1 MDFGDCEMTDI
12 DTKYITLIGT
22 PLRQSFAARMQ
33 NAGYRAA
40 GLNMHYFYTEADSEH
55 LEEIIN
61 GIRYMPSFA
70 GCAVTKPNKV
80 KVLPYLDEL
89 DPLCEKMGA
98 CNTVKKTADGRL
110 IGYNTDG
117 IGFIRSLKEE
127 GGMEA
132 KGKTFFCIG
141 AGGAGHAMCS
151 TLAYNGA
158 KKIWISDRMEDSARE
173 LVEDINR
180 KYSIEAVLGE
190 GAEQDGEL
198 ATKFA
203 PIAEFVPYGCFDPLT
218 ECDVFLN
225 ATGIGMGKSVGRSIL
240 PRDTFEALLQK
251 RSEQGMEKPLC
262 FDACYNPD
270 RTQFLM
276 DAESLGCPVLNGLGM
291 SLYQGIAQIRIW
303 TDQIVP
309 IEGIDSAMDKEMKDR
324 MAGAMAKAMRE
335 ELLKIIQK
343 EKI

>member
-1 MDFGDCEMTDI
+1 MCPERQEKTVIDI
-12 DTKYITLIGT
+12 DTKFITLIGT

-33 NAGYRAA
+33 NAGYKAA
-40 GLNMHYFYTEADSEH
+40 GLNMHYFYTETDSEH
-55 LEEIIN
+55 LEEILN
-61 GIRYMPSFA
+61 GIRHMPSFA
-70 GCAVTKPNKV
+70 GCAITKPNKV
-80 KVLPYLDEL
+80 KVLPFLDEL

-151 TLAYNGA
+151 ALAYHGA
-158 KKIWISDRMEDSARE
+158 KKIWISDKMEDSAKE

-180 KYSIEAVLGE
+180 KYALHSD
-190 GAEQDGEL
+190 AEQDAEEQ
-198 ATKFA
+198 
-203 PIAEFVPYGCFDPLT
+203 IAEFVPYGYYEPLS
-218 ECDVFLN
+218 ECDAFLN
-225 ATGIGMGKSVGRSIL
+225 ATGIGMGKTMGRTIIPVELFSDSI
-240 PRDTFEALLQK
+240 QK
-251 RSEQGMEKPLC
+251 REELGREKPLC

-309 IEGIDSAMDKEMKDR
+309 IEGIDSAMDKEMKER
-324 MAGAMAKAMRE
+324 MANAMAKAMRE
-335 ELLKIIQK
+335 ELLKIIHK
-343 EKI
+343 ESL